1 MPIPK
6 PADGEREEDFINRC
20 MSDDIMVEEYPETD
34 QRLGVCYQSWGD
46 RNKGDNMDVER
57 KSVQIELKE
66 DTPGAFIARI
76 AQFNVMD
83 LDSDVTLPGAFPD
96 GKQVLVSA
104 YQHGSW
110 MGELPVGK
118 AIMKED
124 GEFAIGDGQFNL
136 GSDSGKEHYETVK
149 FSGQLQEWSYG
160 FKVLEQ
166 ADEKELEEWAEKHDG
181 ARPYRII
188 KKLDPFEISPVMRGA
203 GVGTATIAIKSD
215 STYAD
220 QAEAV
225 LVAVDALVVR
235 TKSLAD
241 LRRKEGR
248 ELSET
253 NRDRMETLHASLAEA
268 ADNLKELLVDTEPV
282 DKASAEKAYVEFT
295 RLNFEFAEA
304 NLR

>member
-20 MSDDIMVEEYPETD
+20 MSSDIMVEDYPETD

-46 RNKGDNMDVER
+46 RNKGDNMDIER

-118 AIMKED
+118 ATMKED

-136 GSDSGKEHYETVK
+136 DSDSGKEHYETVK
-149 FSGQLQEWSYG
+149 FSGSLQEWSYG

-166 ADEKELEEWAEKHDG
+166 ADEKELEAWAEQHDG

-203 GVGTATIAIKSD
+203 GIGTETIAIKSG

-220 QAEAV
+220 QADAA
-225 LVAVDALVVR
+225 LAAVDALAIRYKELV
-235 TKSLAD
+235 A
-241 LRRKEGR
+241 LRREDGR

-253 NRDRMETLHASLAEA
+253 HRDRMKAIQVSLAET
-268 ADNLKELLVDTEPV
+268 DGLITELLVDTEPV
-282 DKASAEKAYVEFT
+282 DKALAEKAYVEFT
-295 RLNFEFAEA
+295 RLNFEFGQGIG
-304 NLR
+304 